1 MHRRLF
7 KPTIGIFD
15 RRFNRRQLIWQLF
28 TDFVSQHDQFSS
40 QNITQYTLTVSIGRR
55 QQLEDSPQ
63 TATDSSQTARRQFA
77 SQTAH
82 KLSADNLQTARR
94 QFTDNPQTPPD
105 SPQTVRRQLTDSS
118 QTVRQSPTANSSQTV
133 PFLADSPQT
142 QAYRRQLA
150 DSSVARRQLTDSSQT
165 PRGSSQTACRQ
176 PTDSSETAR
185 RQPADSSQTVYR
197 HLETVRRQL
206 ADSKIINAYIV
217 YAL

>member
-28 TDFVSQHDQFSS
+28 TDFVSQRDQFSS
-40 QNITQYTLTVSIGRR
+40 QNIITVSIGRR

-94 QFTDNPQTPPD
+94 QFTDSPQTPPD

-150 DSSVARRQLTDSSQT
+150 DSSVARRQFTDTSRQFADSLPTAHRQLGNSSQTARRQFTDSLQTPRDSSQT
-165 PRGSSQTACRQ
+165 
-176 PTDSSETAR
+176 AR
-185 RQPADSSQTVYR
+185 RQQN
-197 HLETVRRQL
+197 H
-206 ADSKIINAYIV
+206 
-217 YAL
+217 